1 MQILR
6 RGSEGDDVRRWQAFL
21 RGRELLEVVDGLF
34 GSKSEQAT
42 RAYQKS
48 RKIEVDGQVGPRTYG
63 TALLDGFD
71 PGFTDPLG
79 GTSGADW
86 PPPPT
91 FGALVT
97 NAEREQ
103 VFGKFEY
110 TPVPGSDDIKI
121 KGNWVAK
128 NIVAITIPQLAGVKG
143 GPKSGRVAVHRLAA
157 AQLTRLFEAWE
168 QDGLISLI
176 KTWDGLFAPRFVRGS
191 KTNLSNHAWGTGF
204 DVNYAWN
211 HLGALPALRSQPGSV
226 RELVPRANELG
237 FYWGGHFSRRD
248 GMHFEVARLL
258 G

>member
-34 GSKSEQAT
+34 GPKSEKAT

-48 RKIEVDGQVGPRTYG
+48 RKLEMDGQVGPRTYAA
-63 TALLDGFD
+63 ALLDGFD

-79 GTSGADW
+79 GTSGAEW

-91 FGALVT
+91 FAPLVT
-97 NAEREQ
+97 NADRQE
-103 VFGKFEY
+103 VFGKFDFD
-110 TPVPGSDDIKI
+110 TVPNSDNIKI

-128 NIVAITIPQLAGVKG
+128 NIVSVTIPQLAGVKG
-143 GPKSGRVAVHRLAA
+143 APKSGRVSAHRLVAG
-157 AQLTRLFEAWE
+157 QLQKLFVAWE
-168 QDGLISLI
+168 ADGLIPLI

-191 KTNLSNHAWGTGF
+191 KTTLSNHAWGTGF
-204 DVNYAWN
+204 DINFEWN
-211 HLGALPALRSQPGSV
+211 RLGALPALRSHPGSV
-226 RELVPRANELG
+226 RELVPQANELG

-248 GMHFEVARLL
+248 GMHFEVARVL